1 VGEYGI
7 CSGYAF
13 FGIQGEIDW
22 GDGTTSAADYRDY
35 QGADNAKVYG
45 SHLYERAR
53 PEPYSLCGRFT
64 SATCDNN
71 GHLYSV
77 NPNLCCCAQRGA
89 VYVYISIP
97 VKDVNFGG
105 VTDVPPNAP
114 PPIGV
119 VELTSAVPGK
129 TGSLARVFTSD
140 ATIASPSPSEV
151 IINPQVAT
159 GTFSVVRGGKP
170 GAVTFSVESGGVT
183 VSRVLTFL

>member
-1 VGEYGI
+1 MV
-7 CSGYAF
+7 SAPAMRFSAF
-13 FGIQGEIDW
+13 RARSTW

-35 QGADNAKVYG
+35 LGADNAKVYG

-77 NPNLCCCAQRGA
+77 NPNLCCCARRGA

-97 VKDVNFGG
+97 VKDVTFGG
-105 VTDVPPNAP
+105 VTVVPPNAP
-114 PPIGV
+114 PPTGV
-119 VELTSAVPGK
+119 VQLTSSVPGN

-140 ATIASPSPSEV
+140 ATIASPSLSEV
-151 IINPQVAT
+151 IINPHVAT
-159 GTFSVVRGGKP
+159 GTFSVARGGAP